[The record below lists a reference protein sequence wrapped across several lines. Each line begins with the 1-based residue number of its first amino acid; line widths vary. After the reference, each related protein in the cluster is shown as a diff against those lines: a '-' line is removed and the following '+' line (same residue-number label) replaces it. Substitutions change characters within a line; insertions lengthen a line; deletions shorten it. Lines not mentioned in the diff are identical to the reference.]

1 MQDLK
6 CKICRRIG
14 ERLFLKGDKCLSQK
28 CPLLRKPYPPGIL
41 PKRRKPKLSE
51 YGEQLKEAQKL
62 KRMYVI
68 EERPFKKLIRE
79 VLKKRGKE
87 DVSTLLLKRLEKRLS
102 NVISKVGLAKSR
114 TSARQLISHS
124 HFLLNGRKINIP
136 SLEVKIGD
144 EIKLKESS
152 KQKAYFRNILSLIKK
167 ENIPSWLSFD
177 KKDGIVKVIG
187 EPKIEE
193 TKIKANIPLVLSFY
207 SK

>member
-1 MQDLK
+1 MENLK

-14 ERLFLKGDKCLSQK
+14 ERLFLKGDKCFSQK
-28 CPLLRKPYPPGIL
+28 CPFLRKPYPPGIL
-41 PKRRKPKLSE
+41 PKRKKLKLSE

-68 EERPFKKLIRE
+68 EERQFKKLIRE

-114 TSARQLISHS
+114 SSARQLISHS

-152 KQKAYFRNILSLIKK
+152 KRKAYFRNILALIKK

-177 KKDGIVKVIG
+177 KKNAIVKVIG
-187 EPKIEE
+187 EPKVEE
-193 TKIKANIPLVLSFY
+193 IKTKVNIPLVLSFY